1 LQYIADV
8 STQRSFQSDVLP
20 NDVPSRR
27 RSRRRSTAQVVQGKK
42 RPVAAVRDAHIG
54 IGPVLC
60 RTSQKSVHAKFGEEG
75 FLNDGRGHARLKELA
90 EGIEASGG
98 TVAETH
104 FESGNPEV
112 RIVTVA
118 EEIGAGFVV
127 MGKTGYGGLK
137 RALIGSIS
145 DYVVRYSQSPVV
157 VVGE

>member
-1 LQYIADV
+1 MSVFPTKILVATDGSEDSQLAAQTAVELAQKTSSELHVVY
-8 STQRSFQSDVLP
+8 VLP
-20 NDVPSRR
+20 WPD
-27 RSRRRSTAQVVQGKK
+27 QGI
-42 RPVAAVRDAHIG
+42 RDLWGFDASARDAAE
-54 IGPVLC
+54 V
-60 RTSQKSVHAKFGEEG
+60 
-75 FLNDGRGHARLKELA
+75 RGHARLKELA

-145 DYVVRYSQSPVV
+145 DYVVRHSQSPVV